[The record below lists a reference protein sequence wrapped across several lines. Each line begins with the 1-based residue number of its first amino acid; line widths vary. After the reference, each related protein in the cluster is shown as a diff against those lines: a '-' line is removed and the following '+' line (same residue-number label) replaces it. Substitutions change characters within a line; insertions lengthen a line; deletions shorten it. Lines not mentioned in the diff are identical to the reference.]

1 MSQTKITNM
10 EQLTEV
16 DNKQYVELFVN
27 NINVIF
33 QYGESD
39 IIKTLE
45 AKSLDI
51 IMEIRNKLCDKLKEC
66 LPEFSMRQPINRK
79 VKHLAISDVIQLA
92 KLCSETLQ
100 FVMLRVYLSH
110 RSP

>member
-1 MSQTKITNM
+1 M

-51 IMEIRNKLCDKLKEC
+51 IMEIRNK
-66 LPEFSMRQPINRK
+66 
-79 VKHLAISDVIQLA
+79 
-92 KLCSETLQ
+92 
-100 FVMLRVYLSH
+100 
-110 RSP
+110 